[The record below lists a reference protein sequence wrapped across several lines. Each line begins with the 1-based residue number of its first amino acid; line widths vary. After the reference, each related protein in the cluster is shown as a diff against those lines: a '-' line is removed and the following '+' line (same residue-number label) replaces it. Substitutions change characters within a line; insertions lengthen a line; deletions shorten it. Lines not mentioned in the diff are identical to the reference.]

1 MNSTLKELPVGR
13 FDCRQLFG
21 RKLQLFSDHRV
32 VGVYRPKIASQEE
45 YPEHGTQDAEQF
57 SRCH

>member
-32 VGVYRPKIASQEE
+32 AGVYRPKIASQEE
-45 YPEHGTQDAEQF
+45 YPEHGT
-57 SRCH
+57 